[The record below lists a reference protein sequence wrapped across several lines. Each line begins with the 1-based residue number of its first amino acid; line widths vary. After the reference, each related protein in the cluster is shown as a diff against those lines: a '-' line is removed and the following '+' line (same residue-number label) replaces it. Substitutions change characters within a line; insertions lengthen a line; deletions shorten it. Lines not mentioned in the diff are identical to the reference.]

1 MDPMLISDL
10 VLATLGAVSAVIAFR
25 LLRVPLR
32 DLMNRTVGID
42 AATSF
47 YERILLLCLLYVVA
61 AAVFSASLGVEKSP
75 NFMSYVWM
83 VGDNLGDVL
92 AWVAGVLA
100 LYLVI
105 VTIIIATHH
114 RRD

>member
-1 MDPMLISDL
+1 
-10 VLATLGAVSAVIAFR
+10 
-25 LLRVPLR
+25 
-32 DLMNRTVGID
+32 
-42 AATSF
+42 
-47 YERILLLCLLYVVA
+47 
-61 AAVFSASLGVEKSP
+61 
-75 NFMSYVWM
+75 MSYVWM

-105 VTIIIATHH
+105 VTIIIAAHH